1 MWFDKPLSSL
11 LMDGQ
16 TLRLVGGVHE
26 DIHHEVEMGV
36 VVGMN
41 GRDIRKEDAMKHIAW
56 YFVGIDFT
64 NRGL

>member
-1 MWFDKPLSSL
+1 M
-11 LMDGQ
+11 
-16 TLRLVGGVHE
+16 HE

-41 GRDIRKEDAMKHIAW
+41 GRDIKKEDALKHIAG

>member
-1 MWFDKPLSSL
+1 MRISEKGEGEGEGHGEGASE
-11 LMDGQ
+11 G
-16 TLRLVGGVHE
+16 
-26 DIHHEVEMGV
+26 EMGV

-41 GRDIRKEDAMKHIAW
+41 GRDIRKEDAMKHIAG

>member
-1 MWFDKPLSSL
+1 
-11 LMDGQ
+11 MDGQ

-41 GRDIRKEDAMKHIAW
+41 GRDIRKEDAMKHIAG